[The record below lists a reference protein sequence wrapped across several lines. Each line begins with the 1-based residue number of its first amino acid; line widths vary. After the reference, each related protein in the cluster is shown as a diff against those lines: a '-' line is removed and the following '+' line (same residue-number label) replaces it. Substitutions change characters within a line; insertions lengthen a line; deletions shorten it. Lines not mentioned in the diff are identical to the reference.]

1 MSTPRSNRPPQ
12 LLPTLVMVQ
21 APGNACFAG
30 AGPTYDFRDRTA
42 HSPHARIAA
51 KVPLKCPRIEEN
63 ECQPPEMLNGRCRM
77 HGGTS
82 AGAPK
87 GTAMHGSIAGES
99 YPPTVVRR
107 GRPRG
112 AFLGCSTLFECC
124 GPLQSVSPWWQETEI
139 GNCLGRRRDSAERA
153 PVRAA
158 RAAPLASSLRQFYWW
173 RG

>member
-1 MSTPRSNRPPQ
+1 MLALLGPVRRMISGTVWHTPLTRVLRRKCRLSA
-12 LLPTLVMVQ
+12 LVSRK
-21 APGNACFAG
+21 G
-30 AGPTYDFRDRTA
+30 
-42 HSPHARIAA
+42 S
-51 KVPLKCPRIEEN
+51 
-63 ECQPPEMLNGRCRM
+63 ECQSPEMLNGRCQM

-82 AGAPK
+82 TGAPK
-87 GTAMHGSIAGES
+87 GTAMHGSISGES

-139 GNCLGRRRDSAERA
+139 GKCLGRRRDSAERA

-158 RAAPLASSLRQFYWW
+158 RAAQPLASSLRQFYWW